1 MNVSYKATTKRQLV
15 DSVVQAQKKMTSAE
29 KVDVIGVIR
38 LTKYAL
44 RLLDKMDDE
53 LIQFIPEGQ
62 QKRSS
67 DPVEEESREEPECQ
81 LREFRKEIEESARRD
96 DEWSARERKYRRT
109 TIKITIATI
118 CFQLVTLICQIIYLV
133 RKFT

>member
-1 MNVSYKATTKRQLV
+1 MNMSYKATTKRQLV

-53 LIQFIPEGQ
+53 LIQFIPEDQ
-62 QKRSS
+62 QERSG
-67 DPVEEESREEPECQ
+67 DPVDHLEN
-81 LREFRKEIEESARRD
+81 L
-96 DEWSARERKYRRT
+96 
-109 TIKITIATI
+109 
-118 CFQLVTLICQIIYLV
+118 
-133 RKFT
+133 

>member
-53 LIQFIPEGQ
+53 LIQFVPEGQ
-62 QKRSS
+62 QQRSS
-67 DPVEEESREEPECQ
+67 DPV
-81 LREFRKEIEESARRD
+81 D
-96 DEWSARERKYRRT
+96 
-109 TIKITIATI
+109 
-118 CFQLVTLICQIIYLV
+118 
-133 RKFT
+133 

>member
-44 RLLDKMDDE
+44 RLLDKTDDE
-53 LIQFIPEGQ
+53 LIQFVPEGQ
-62 QKRSS
+62 Q
-67 DPVEEESREEPECQ
+67 E
-81 LREFRKEIEESARRD
+81 RR
-96 DEWSARERKYRRT
+96 
-109 TIKITIATI
+109 
-118 CFQLVTLICQIIYLV
+118 
-133 RKFT
+133 

>member
-1 MNVSYKATTKRQLV
+1 MNMSYKATTKRQLV

-62 QKRSS
+62 QKRSG
-67 DPVEEESREEPECQ
+67 DPVEEEGRAMVA
-81 LREFRKEIEESARRD
+81 LMR
-96 DEWSARERKYRRT
+96 
-109 TIKITIATI
+109 
-118 CFQLVTLICQIIYLV
+118 
-133 RKFT
+133 

>member
-15 DSVVQAQKKMTSAE
+15 DSVVQAQNKMTSAE

-62 QKRSS
+62 QKRSG
-67 DPVEEESREEPECQ
+67 DPVKEESRAEMK
-81 LREFRKEIEESARRD
+81 RELFKA
-96 DEWSARERKYRRT
+96 
-109 TIKITIATI
+109 
-118 CFQLVTLICQIIYLV
+118 
-133 RKFT
+133 

>member
-67 DPVEEESREEPECQ
+67 DPV
-81 LREFRKEIEESARRD
+81 D
-96 DEWSARERKYRRT
+96 
-109 TIKITIATI
+109 
-118 CFQLVTLICQIIYLV
+118 
-133 RKFT
+133 

>member
-44 RLLDKMDDE
+44 RLLDKTDDE
-53 LIQFIPEGQ
+53 LIQFVPEDQ
-62 QKRSS
+62 QERRG
-67 DPVEEESREEPECQ
+67 DPVNQ
-81 LREFRKEIEESARRD
+81 L
-96 DEWSARERKYRRT
+96 
-109 TIKITIATI
+109 
-118 CFQLVTLICQIIYLV
+118 
-133 RKFT
+133 